1 MDKLVEIRDNQVV
14 VSSLQIAT
22 KFDKRHDTVLRLL
35 TTKLRGANK
44 DRLLRHFFKTTYQD
58 STGKNNIMY
67 LMDRDGFSFLVMGF
81 TGDKADEWKLNFI
94 DAFNQ
99 MEQVLRD
106 QRVVIEHSS
115 EARAA
120 LPLMPSVYAASN
132 GWRETDDMWL
142 CLSSNDELVE
152 AVDYCRGTAK
162 SIIGLLDVI
171 PKHYWNSNR
180 FKGHVETISYL
191 TAMLDRRINDIR
203 YMKFSTLSK
212 KERFAMLQK

>member
-1 MDKLVEIRDNQVV
+1 MENLVEIVNNQVV
-14 VSSLQIAT
+14 VSSRQIANN
-22 KFDKRHDTVLRLL
+22 FDKEHKHVLDTIEKYIRAEKSAL
-35 TTKLRGANK
+35 T
-44 DRLLRHFFKTTYQD
+44 DWFHKTTYKAG
-58 STGKNNIMY
+58 TGKNYPMY
-67 LMDRDGFSFLVMGF
+67 LMTKNGFSLVVMGF
-81 TGDKADEWKLNFI
+81 TTEKALQWKIRYIN
-94 DAFNQ
+94 AFDQ
-99 MEQVLRD
+99 MERALRD
-106 QRVVIEHSS
+106 QHVVIEHSS
-115 EARAA
+115 ESRDA
-120 LPLMPSVYAASN
+120 LPLMPSVYAASD
-132 GWRETDDMWL
+132 GWHEADDMWL

-212 KERFAMLQK
+212 KECFAMLQK